1 MSKSSNNEIK
11 YQKLLIFGE
20 KASGKTSLVK
30 KMEKDIFEEEI
41 VEKKESIFSS

>member
-1 MSKSSNNEIK
+1 MLRSNNEVK

-20 KASGKTSLVK
+20 EDSGKTSLVK

-41 VEKKESIFSS
+41 VEKKESILSS